1 MLVPE
6 YFAASPSTTILRV
19 SSPPA
24 HHTMTTCASP
34 TCGKDTTSQL
44 KCPVCLKNNIQS
56 VFCNQTCFKN
66 SWSNHKAVHPAAS
79 GEVFNPFPNY
89 SYSGDLKAQYPLT
102 PKRSVPEH
110 IKKPDYAQNGR
121 PVSEIRND
129 RTGKITVLS
138 EDEIEKIRKVG
149 VISRKV
155 LDKVASCIKPGV
167 TTDYLDEVLH
177 AECLAYDAYPSPLN
191 YYNFPK
197 SFCTSVNEIICHGI
211 PDQYQLQ
218 DGDIINLDVTI
229 YLDGYHSDL
238 NETYYVGDKAKADPD
253 TVRLVETTREC
264 LDLAIKA
271 VKPGLLFRNLGAI
284 IEDHATKNSCSVVRT
299 YCGHGI
305 NTLFHCQPNIPHY
318 ARNKAIGVA
327 KPGMVFTIEPMLC
340 LGTHKDATWPDGW
353 TAATQD
359 GKKSAQFEHM
369 LLVTE
374 DGCEVLTARLDDS
387 PGGAVKR
394 ITGN

>member
-1 MLVPE
+1 M
-6 YFAASPSTTILRV
+6 
-19 SSPPA
+19 
-24 HHTMTTCASP
+24 
-34 TCGKDTTSQL
+34 
-44 KCPVCLKNNIQS
+44 
-56 VFCNQTCFKN
+56 
-66 SWSNHKAVHPAAS
+66 HPAAS

-121 PVSEIRND
+121 PVSEIKND

-149 VISRKV
+149 LISRKV
-155 LDKVASCIKPGV
+155 LDKVAGCIKPGV

-229 YLDGYHSDL
+229 YLDGFHSDL

-264 LDLAIKA
+264 LDLAIQA
-271 VKPGLLFRNLGAI
+271 VKPGLLFRNLGTI
-284 IEDHATKNSCSVVRT
+284 IEEHATKNSCSVVRT

-359 GKKSAQFEHM
+359 GRKSAQFEHM

-374 DGCEVLTARLDDS
+374 DGCEVLSARLDDS